1 MKLTEMMHIAV
12 FTAIMG
18 LLGLLPPLF
27 LSFTPVPITLQTI
40 GVLLSGSIL
49 KPKAAFL
56 SQLLFLLIVA
66 CGAPLL
72 SGGRGGFGVFFGP
85 SAGYLI
91 AYPLAALLLSLSI
104 QIQGLRSAA
113 VPHLFIRQFLFGVL
127 FLYVIGIPVQAFI
140 MHIDILTAVKLSLIY
155 VPGDL
160 LKAAAASFAAVRIR
174 KTLQA
179 SRLLPTKGS

>member
-91 AYPLAALLLSLSI
+91 AYPLAALLLWGCFDS
-104 QIQGLRSAA
+104 
-113 VPHLFIRQFLFGVL
+113 
-127 FLYVIGIPVQAFI
+127 Y
-140 MHIDILTAVKLSLIY
+140 
-155 VPGDL
+155 L
-160 LKAAAASFAAVRIR
+160 LDYCRA
-174 KTLQA
+174 
-179 SRLLPTKGS
+179 

>member
-66 CGAPLL
+66 CGAPPFRRQRRV
-72 SGGRGGFGVFFGP
+72 RGFFRAERRISHRI
-85 SAGYLI
+85 SAGGI
-91 AYPLAALLLSLSI
+91 TAEPQHPRPSLSCCPPFVY
-104 QIQGLRSAA
+104 QTVLVRRAVFVCHRHSRSGFYNA
-113 VPHLFIRQFLFGVL
+113 H
-127 FLYVIGIPVQAFI
+127 
-140 MHIDILTAVKLSLIY
+140 
-155 VPGDL
+155 
-160 LKAAAASFAAVRIR
+160 
-174 KTLQA
+174 
-179 SRLLPTKGS
+179 

>member
-72 SGGRGGFGVFFGP
+72 SGGRGGFGVFFAERRISYRI
-85 SAGYLI
+85 SAGGI
-91 AYPLAALLLSLSI
+91 TAEPQHPRPSLSCC
-104 QIQGLRSAA
+104 
-113 VPHLFIRQFLFGVL
+113 PHLFIRQFLFGVL
-127 FLYVIGIPVQAFI
+127 FLYVIGIPVQAFM

>member
-18 LLGLLPPLF
+18 LLGMLPPLF

-104 QIQGLRSAA
+104 QGLRSAA
-113 VPHLFIRQFLFGVL
+113 APHLFIRQFLFGVL
-127 FLYVIGIPVQAFI
+127 FLYVIGIPVQAFM

>member
-104 QIQGLRSAA
+104 QGLRS
-113 VPHLFIRQFLFGVL
+113 HLFIRQFLFGVL
-127 FLYVIGIPVQAFI
+127 FLYVIGIPVQAFM

>member
-1 MKLTEMMHIAV
+1 MKLIEMMHIAV
-12 FTAIMG
+12 FAAIMG

-85 SAGYLI
+85 SAGYLV

-104 QIQGLRSAA
+104 RGLRSASVA
-113 VPHLFIRQFLFGVL
+113 HLFIRQFLFGVL
-127 FLYVIGIPVQAFI
+127 LLYVIGIPVQAVM
-140 MHIDILTAVKLSLIY
+140 MHIDIMTAVKLSLIY

-160 LKAAAASFAAVRIR
+160 LKAAASSFAAVRIR

>member
-91 AYPLAALLLSLSI
+91 AYPLAALLLSLST
-104 QIQGLRSAA
+104 QGLRSAA

>member
-1 MKLTEMMHIAV
+1 MMKLTEMMHIAV

-18 LLGLLPPLF
+18 VLGLIPPLF
-27 LSFTPVPITLQTI
+27 LSFTPVPITLQTV

-56 SQLLFLLIVA
+56 SQLLFLLLVA
-66 CGAPLL
+66 FGAPLL

-85 SAGYLI
+85 SAGYLLS
-91 AYPLAALLLSLSI
+91 YPLAALLLSISI
-104 QIQGLRSAA
+104 QSLRA
-113 VPHLFIRQFLFGVL
+113 VSVPRLFIRQFLFGVL
-127 FLYVIGIPVQAFI
+127 LLYVIGVPVQAAM
-140 MHIDILTAVKLSLIY
+140 MHIDIWTAAKLSLVY

-174 KTLQA
+174 KTLQV
-179 SRLLPTKGS
+179 SQLLYTKGS

>member
-1 MKLTEMMHIAV
+1 MPCLPPLWDFWGAPAAFLILYAGSDYAPDDRCALIGKHPKTESGVFKPIAV
-12 FTAIMG
+12 FAD
-18 LLGLLPPLF
+18 
-27 LSFTPVPITLQTI
+27 
-40 GVLLSGSIL
+40 
-49 KPKAAFL
+49 
-56 SQLLFLLIVA
+56 
-66 CGAPLL
+66 CGMRSASPFRRQRRV
-72 SGGRGGFGVFFGP
+72 RGFFGP

-104 QIQGLRSAA
+104 QGLRSVA

-127 FLYVIGIPVQAFI
+127 FLYVIGIPVQAFM

-160 LKAAAASFAAVRIR
+160 LKAAATSFATVRIR

>member
-1 MKLTEMMHIAV
+1 MKLTEMMHIAL

-91 AYPLAALLLSLSI
+91 AYPLAAFLLSLSI
-104 QIQGLRSAA
+104 RDFRSASA
-113 VPHLFIRQFLFGVL
+113 PHLFIRQFLFGVL
-127 FLYVIGIPVQAFI
+127 FLYVIGIPVQAFM
-140 MHIDILTAVKLSLIY
+140 MHIDIMTAVKLSLIY

>member
-18 LLGLLPPLF
+18 LLGMLPPLF

-72 SGGRGGFGVFFGP
+72 SGGRGGFGFFFGP

-104 QIQGLRSAA
+104 QGFRSAA

-127 FLYVIGIPVQAFI
+127 FLYVIGIPVQAFM

>member
-1 MKLTEMMHIAV
+1 MKLTEMMHIAL

-91 AYPLAALLLSLSI
+91 AYPLAAFLLSLSI
-104 QIQGLRSAA
+104 RNLRSASA
-113 VPHLFIRQFLFGVL
+113 PHLFIRQFLFGVL
-127 FLYVIGIPVQAFI
+127 FLYVIGIPVQAFM
-140 MHIDILTAVKLSLIY
+140 MHIDIMTAVKLSLIY

>member
-104 QIQGLRSAA
+104 QGLRSAA
-113 VPHLFIRQFLFGVL
+113 APHLFIRQFLFGVL
-127 FLYVIGIPVQAFI
+127 FLYVIGIPVQAFM

>member
-104 QIQGLRSAA
+104 QGLRSAA
-113 VPHLFIRQFLFGVL
+113 VLHLFIRQFLFGVL
-127 FLYVIGIPVQAFI
+127 FLYVIGIPVQAFM

>member
-40 GVLLSGSIL
+40 GVLLSGSLL

-104 QIQGLRSAA
+104 QGLRSATA
-113 VPHLFIRQFLFGVL
+113 PHLFIRQFLFGVL
-127 FLYVIGIPVQAFI
+127 FLYVIGIPVQAFM

>member
-18 LLGLLPPLF
+18 LLGSLPPLF

-104 QIQGLRSAA
+104 QGLRSVA

-127 FLYVIGIPVQAFI
+127 FLYVIGIPVQAFM

-160 LKAAAASFAAVRIR
+160 LKAAAASFATVRIR

>member
-104 QIQGLRSAA
+104 QGLRSTA

-127 FLYVIGIPVQAFI
+127 FLYVIGIPVQAFM

>member
-40 GVLLSGSIL
+40 GVLLSGSLL

-104 QIQGLRSAA
+104 QGLRSAA

-127 FLYVIGIPVQAFI
+127 FLYVIGIPVQAFM

>member
-72 SGGRGGFGVFFGP
+72 SGGRGGFGVFFAERRISYRI
-85 SAGYLI
+85 SAGGI
-91 AYPLAALLLSLSI
+91 TAEPQHPRPSLSCCPPFVY
-104 QIQGLRSAA
+104 QTVLVRRAVFVCHRHSRSGFYDA
-113 VPHLFIRQFLFGVL
+113 H
-127 FLYVIGIPVQAFI
+127 
-140 MHIDILTAVKLSLIY
+140 
-155 VPGDL
+155 
-160 LKAAAASFAAVRIR
+160 
-174 KTLQA
+174 
-179 SRLLPTKGS
+179 

>member
-72 SGGRGGFGVFFGP
+72 SGGRGGFGVFSP

-91 AYPLAALLLSLSI
+91 AYPLAAFLLSLS
-104 QIQGLRSAA
+104 IQGLRSAA